1 MSLILIRQLCQVN
14 HILTH
19 QQMILLTKHQR
30 KSGNLKRENL
40 QISILQCLQDMG
52 AVWESDQDEES
63 DSFWIGCAGKS
74 CKCKKDC
81 HHECN
86 WWVRNRYTHIYYDNT
101 DSGERNLENCA
112 NGIKS
117 SKKILV

>member
-63 DSFWIGCAGKS
+63 DSFWIGCAGK
-74 CKCKKDC
+74 
-81 HHECN
+81 N
-86 WWVRNRYTHIYYDNT
+86 RNP
-101 DSGERNLENCA
+101 A
-112 NGIKS
+112 NVKRIAITNAIGGYATGIPTFIMITR
-117 SKKILV
+117 ILVREIWKIALMG